1 MGTKL
6 EHAKKAGTCPK
17 CGNTWNIGES
27 IFWDR
32 NVKNT
37 AGGNVTCSDESCFNV
52 QGGKITPFIK
62 STPQSGFSGGFK
74 KEFLDLT
81 FLLPV
86 KEEDTHL
93 DSAARKVK
101 QAIARA
107 DFLAS
112 ELYPNLKK
120 TSDTYGQIR
129 SKLADQILGVFSHAK

>member
-17 CGNTWNIGES
+17 CGNTWNIGET

-37 AGGNVTCSDESCFNV
+37 AGGNVTCSSESCFGE

-62 STPQSGFSGGFK
+62 STPQSGFTGFK

-81 FLLPV
+81 FILPI
-86 KEEDTHL
+86 KEEDADL
-93 DSAARKVK
+93 DGAAKKVK

-107 DFLAS
+107 DLIVG

-129 SKLADQILGVFSHAK
+129 SKLADQILQVFVHAK